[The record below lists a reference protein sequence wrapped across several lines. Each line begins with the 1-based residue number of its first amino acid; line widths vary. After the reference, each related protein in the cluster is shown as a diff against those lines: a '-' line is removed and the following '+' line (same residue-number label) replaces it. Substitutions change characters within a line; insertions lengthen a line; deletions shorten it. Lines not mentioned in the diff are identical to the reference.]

1 MAVGQH
7 NPDMSKKPQD
17 SESRHADKYIVRFP
31 DGMRDRL
38 KASGQAAGRSLNAE
52 IVFRLEQ
59 SFRQQGTGMFGH
71 VIGEPVA
78 RYACEEGGKGK
89 GERIREMLQA
99 VKRLESDLIAF
110 QRENEAH
117 E

>member
-7 NPDMSKKPQD
+7 NPDMSKRPQD

-78 RYACEEGGKGK
+78 HYASVEGGK